1 MGTSVTRLYPS
12 PPARLALDGLYLR
25 HALRDRADAAAPCI
39 YSNFIASLDGRIAL
53 ADPARARRPIPAALR
68 DPRDWRLY
76 LELAAQAD
84 AVVISGRRWRELCR
98 SRRRALDHAPGLAR
112 GDLARWRRAR
122 GLAPQP
128 DCLVL
133 SASLDLPLPGP
144 AVGGRLI
151 VLAGADAPSARVRRL
166 RAAGVEVRLA
176 TGARV
181 RGVDVR
187 ELARRRGYRT
197 VYSAAGPQVLHTLVA
212 ARVLGRLY
220 LTLALRL
227 VGGADFDTLLHG
239 GVLSPAA
246 DFRLLELHLAGAAR
260 RRAQL
265 LFASLAPVPGGGE

>member
-1 MGTSVTRLYPS
+1 
-12 PPARLALDGLYLR
+12 
-25 HALRDRADAAAPCI
+25 
-39 YSNFIASLDGRIAL
+39 
-53 ADPARARRPIPAALR
+53 
-68 DPRDWRLY
+68 
-76 LELAAQAD
+76 
-84 AVVISGRRWRELCR
+84 
-98 SRRRALDHAPGLAR
+98 
-112 GDLARWRRAR
+112 
-122 GLAPQP
+122 
-128 DCLVL
+128 
-133 SASLDLPLPGP
+133 
-144 AVGGRLI
+144 
-151 VLAGADAPSARVRRL
+151 
-166 RAAGVEVRLA
+166 
-176 TGARV
+176 
-181 RGVDVR
+181 VR